1 MVELVVTADL
11 KSAAERHPGST
22 PGTRTKFKGKTVMN
36 QKERSLATGERI
48 EIGNTVYVGRNPEY
62 KMIGNMWV
70 KVRKGIPFVKV

>member
-1 MVELVVTADL
+1 
-11 KSAAERHPGST
+11 
-22 PGTRTKFKGKTVMN
+22 MN